1 MIIIIIIITII
12 IINNNNHNNNNKNK
26 NTNETTVG
34 DKGTTRRKKK
44 KSFQFENINDIQDR
58 KIVGGLA
65 GTVKHYMEKPL
76 KKTQQM
82 SNWKRRPLM
91 YEQLIYAALD
101 AFTCA
106 YIYTLQLNQKKEGV

>member
-1 MIIIIIIITII
+1 MQLVV
-12 IINNNNHNNNNKNK
+12 NDNSYNHNHNNNNKNK

-34 DKGTTRRKKK
+34 DKGTTRRKK

-76 KKTQQM
+76 KKNAT
-82 SNWKRRPLM
+82 N
-91 YEQLIYAALD
+91 E
-101 AFTCA
+101 
-106 YIYTLQLNQKKEGV
+106 